1 MRRRVLIAL
10 LAFGTLAGYSSGFAS
25 VYRWHRYG
33 HTYGGHCRQGQAHD
47 DNSRHGTPS
56 WAPAQ
61 TREAPRPAE
70 PLTAPQGQPVQAQ
83 ASTPEP
89 R

>member
-25 VYRWHRYG
+25 LYRWHRYG
-33 HTYGGHCRQGQAHD
+33 SSYAGCHHGRGYDYRY
-47 DNSRHGTPS
+47 NSNMDR
-56 WAPAQ
+56 WAPPPPATPPGPQAQ
-61 TREAPRPAE
+61 AQAPATAAPAE
-70 PLTAPQGQPVQAQ
+70 PG
-83 ASTPEP
+83 P

>member
-25 VYRWHRYG
+25 LYRWHRYG
-33 HTYGGHCRQGQAHD
+33 SPYRGHCQQWQGPHSQAPTSD
-47 DNSRHGTPS
+47 
-56 WAPAQ
+56 A
-61 TREAPRPAE
+61 PAE
-70 PLTAPQGQPVQAQ
+70 PG
-83 ASTPEP
+83 P

>member
-33 HTYGGHCRQGQAHD
+33 SSYGGHCRG
-47 DNSRHGTPS
+47 
-56 WAPAQ
+56 WA
-61 TREAPRPAE
+61 APRHHAFTPDAPAE
-70 PLTAPQGQPVQAQ
+70 PG
-83 ASTPEP
+83 P

>member
-25 VYRWHRYG
+25 LYRWHRYG
-33 HTYGGHCRQGQAHD
+33 SPYRGCHHGRGYEYNH
-47 DNSRHGTPS
+47 NSNMDR
-56 WAPAQ
+56 WAPPPHATPAAPQAQ
-61 TREAPRPAE
+61 APATDAPAE
-70 PLTAPQGQPVQAQ
+70 PG
-83 ASTPEP
+83 P

>member
-25 VYRWHRYG
+25 LYRWNRYG
-33 HTYGGHCRQGQAHD
+33 SPYRGHHCQQWQSRAQAPTHD
-47 DNSRHGTPS
+47 
-56 WAPAQ
+56 A
-61 TREAPRPAE
+61 PAE
-70 PLTAPQGQPVQAQ
+70 PG
-83 ASTPEP
+83 P

>member
-25 VYRWHRYG
+25 MYRWHRYG
-33 HTYGGHCRQGQAHD
+33 HIYGGHCRQGRAHD
-47 DNSRHGTPS
+47 FNPRHTSPS

-61 TREAPRPAE
+61 T
-70 PLTAPQGQPVQAQ
+70 PQGQPVQAQ

>member
-25 VYRWHRYG
+25 LYRWHRYG
-33 HTYGGHCRQGQAHD
+33 SSYGGHCRQWRGAHAHQAP
-47 DNSRHGTPS
+47 TPD
-56 WAPAQ
+56 A
-61 TREAPRPAE
+61 PAE
-70 PLTAPQGQPVQAQ
+70 PG
-83 ASTPEP
+83 P

>member
-33 HTYGGHCRQGQAHD
+33 SSYGGHCRGWQGHP
-47 DNSRHGTPS
+47 SRYDT
-56 WAPAQ
+56 
-61 TREAPRPAE
+61 APRHQAPPGPQAQAYTPDAPAE
-70 PLTAPQGQPVQAQ
+70 PG
-83 ASTPEP
+83 P

>member
-25 VYRWHRYG
+25 LHRWHRYG
-33 HTYGGHCRQGQAHD
+33 SPYAGCHHRPPPSNATPPAPQAQ
-47 DNSRHGTPS
+47 
-56 WAPAQ
+56 APVPDA
-61 TREAPRPAE
+61 PAE
-70 PLTAPQGQPVQAQ
+70 PG
-83 ASTPEP
+83 P

>member
-1 MRRRVLIAL
+1 MRRRVLITL
-10 LAFGTLAGYSSGFAS
+10 LALGTLAGYSSGFAS
-25 VYRWHRYG
+25 MYRWHRYG
-33 HTYGGHCRQGQAHD
+33 HPSGGHCRQGRAHD
-47 DNSRHGTPS
+47 SNSRHGTPS

-61 TREAPRPAE
+61 T
-70 PLTAPQGQPVQAQ
+70 PQGQPVQAQ

>member
-25 VYRWHRYG
+25 LYRWKRYG
-33 HTYGGHCRQGQAHD
+33 HASYGRSCHHGYGYNSNAHAA
-47 DNSRHGTPS
+47 P
-56 WAPAQ
+56 WAPSRAPQSPQARAQ
-61 TREAPRPAE
+61 APATEAPAE
-70 PLTAPQGQPVQAQ
+70 PG
-83 ASTPEP
+83 P